1 MSASPPRPS
10 VGLLEWLRFGPFL
23 AQLVVIRRCNL
34 TCGYCNEFDRTSEP
48 VPFEALV
55 ERLAKLRDLRT
66 WTICLTGGEP
76 TLHPRL
82 VDLVRET
89 KRLGFPRREMI
100 TNGTLLTRELVE
112 GLNEAG
118 LTNLQIS
125 VDGVHPNDTTVK
137 TLKPLRKNLELL
149 ASCAR
154 FKVVMSGVIG
164 SAPPA
169 EALEVVDFAREKGFT
184 PRILL
189 LHDAAGQVRLAPE
202 ELAAY
207 EEAKRRIGRRAEEA
221 GDYRG
226 RILER
231 GEAPFRCRAGARYL
245 YVDEFGRVNWCS
257 QTRGIFVKE
266 LRSYGLSDLREQF
279 AAGKS
284 CSPGCSVGCVRTSS
298 AFDEWRSQNE
308 PLGAG
313 SGEERA

>member
-1 MSASPPRPS
+1 MSASVPRPG
-10 VGLLEWLRFGPFL
+10 VGLLSWLRFGPFL
-23 AQLVVIRRCNL
+23 AQLVVTRRCNL
-34 TCGYCNEFDRTSEP
+34 TCGYCNEFDRTSAP
-48 VPFEALV
+48 VPFETLA

-100 TNGTLLTRELVE
+100 TNGTLLTRELIE
-112 GLNEAG
+112 GLNGAG

-125 VDGVHPNDTTVK
+125 VDGVQPNETTVK

-149 ASCAR
+149 AAHAR

-169 EALEVVDFAREKGFT
+169 EALEVVEFARAKGFT

-189 LHDAAGQVRLAPE
+189 LHDPAGQVRLAPE

-207 EEAKRRIGRRAEEA
+207 EEAKRRIGRGAGEA

-226 RILER
+226 RIIET
-231 GEAPFRCRAGARYL
+231 GEAPFKCRAGARYL
-245 YVDEFGRVNWCS
+245 YVDEFGQVNWCS
-257 QTRGIFVKE
+257 QTRGVFVKD
-266 LRSYGLSDLREQF
+266 LLAYGRSDLREQF
-279 AAGKS
+279 AAGKG
-284 CSPGCSVGCVRTSS
+284 CNAACSVGCVRTSS
-298 AFDEWRSQNE
+298 SFDEWRPQRE
-308 PLGAG
+308 PTEG
-313 SGEERA
+313 SSREERA